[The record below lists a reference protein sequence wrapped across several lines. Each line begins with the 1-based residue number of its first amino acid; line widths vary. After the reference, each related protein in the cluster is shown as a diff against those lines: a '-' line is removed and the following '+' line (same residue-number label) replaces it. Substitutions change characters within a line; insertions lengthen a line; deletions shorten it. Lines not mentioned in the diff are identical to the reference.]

1 MKLKTRTILIPA
13 LFLTLFGLLWV
24 SGPFEPSVQ
33 AVNSDPVSQP
43 ALMENIGRSLVAVRR
58 TGDIYVGWRLL
69 GTDTPATTFNLYRST
84 NGGDPVKLNTDPI
97 AATTDYVDS
106 TADLAFPNSYF
117 VRPVVNDAELAA
129 SNTFSLPGNAAVQQ
143 FLSVPIQRP
152 AGGTSQQAPG
162 NTTGQSAYT
171 YNANDASVGDVDGD
185 GQYEIVLKWDPSNS
199 RDNASAGLSG
209 PVIIDA
215 YKIDGTRL
223 WRIDLGKNIRAGA
236 HYTQFMV
243 YDLDGDGKAEIAC
256 KTADG
261 TIDGAGTVIGDGT
274 KDYRSLT
281 IPSDSDQPA
290 PTTSDQRFG
299 KILAGPEY
307 LTVFNGQTGA
317 AMATTDY
324 VPSRYPLDGWG
335 GSGGN
340 GNNDTTGNRVD
351 RFLAAVAYLDGVR
364 PSLVMC
370 RGYYGRS
377 VIAAWDWRNG
387 QLTQRWVFDS
397 VNRANP
403 FSGQGAHSISVADVD
418 SDGKDEIV
426 YHSMVVDDDGTGLF
440 STGLRHGD
448 ATHVSDLDPAR
459 PGLEVFGVHET
470 ENTTNPA
477 FQSPASAAF
486 NARTGEIYWTNNPAT
501 DAGRGICADIDPN
514 FLGAECWGAPG
525 GTREVHTG
533 TPIYTQTPNSTN
545 FAVWWD
551 ADLSR
556 ELEDGTSVTKWNP
569 VTRTTGTLLNASGTA
584 SNNGTKS
591 TPSLTADLLGDWREE
606 VVWRASD
613 NNSLRIYTTT
623 VPAANRLYTLM
634 HNRQYRLAI
643 AWQNVGYNQP
653 PHPDYY
659 IGTGMTA
666 PAQPNIIT
674 ALTAPGMSLPADIT
688 AEAASAAGAIVSY
701 AATAADLSG
710 AAIPVS
716 YSIAPGSL
724 FAIGTTPV
732 TVTATDIYGQ
742 TVTGSFN
749 VTVRDT
755 TAPSINTLTASPN
768 LIWPPNHKM
777 VNVQL
782 TASVSDGVDS
792 APFTHIVSVTC
803 NEPANGN
810 GDGNTPVDWE
820 ITGNMTLKVRAERAG
835 GGSGRVYT
843 ITVASVDDFGNTST
857 RTVTVRV
864 DKN

>member
-1 MKLKTRTILIPA
+1 MKLKVKAILVPA
-13 LFLTLFGLLWV
+13 LFLVLLGILFVTLPVERPV
-24 SGPFEPSVQ
+24 S
-33 AVNSDPVSQP
+33 AVNSDPVNQP

-58 TGDIYVGWRLL
+58 ASDIYIGWRLL
-69 GTDTPATTFNLYRST
+69 GTDSPATTFNLYRST

-106 TADLAFPNSYF
+106 TADLAFSNAYF
-117 VRPVVNDAELAA
+117 VRPVVNETELVA
-129 SNTFSLPGNAAVQQ
+129 SNTFTLPGSAAVQQ
-143 FLSVPIQRP
+143 FLSVPLQRP

-185 GQYEIVLKWDPSNS
+185 GQYEIILKWDPSNS

-215 YKIDGTRL
+215 YKLDGTRL
-223 WRIDLGKNIRAGA
+223 WRIDLGKNIRSGA

-261 TIDGAGTVIGDGT
+261 TVDGVGTVIGDGT

-281 IPSDSDQPA
+281 IPSDSDIPA
-290 PTTSDQRFG
+290 PATNDQRFG
-299 KILAGPEY
+299 KVLAGPEY
-307 LTVFNGQTGA
+307 LTVFNGETGA
-317 AMATTDY
+317 AMATTNY

-335 GSGGN
+335 GAGGN

-351 RFLAAVAYLDGVR
+351 RFVAAVAYLDGVR

-470 ENTTNPA
+470 ETTTNPA
-477 FQSPASAAF
+477 FQSPASALF
-486 NARTGEIYWTNNPAT
+486 NARTGEIYWSNNPAT
-501 DAGRGICADIDPN
+501 DAGRGMCADIDPN

-525 GTREVHTG
+525 GTRNVNTG
-533 TPIYTQTPNSTN
+533 LPIYTQTPNSTN

-569 VTRTTGTLLNASGTA
+569 VTRTTGTLLNASGAA

-606 VVWRASD
+606 VIWRASD

-623 VPAANRLYTLM
+623 IPATNRLYTLM
-634 HNRQYRLAI
+634 HNRQYRMAI

-666 PAQPNIIT
+666 PPLPNIIT
-674 ALTAPGMSLPADIT
+674 ALTAPTLSLPADIT
-688 AEAASAAGAIVSY
+688 VEATSASGATVSY

-710 AAIPVS
+710 TSIPVS

-724 FAIGTTPV
+724 FSIGTTPV
-732 TVTATDIYGQ
+732 TVTAVDIYGQ

-749 VTVRDT
+749 VTVRDS

-782 TASVSDGVDS
+782 TANVSDAVDS
-792 APFTHIVSVTC
+792 TPFTHIVSVTS

-810 GDGNTPVDWE
+810 GDGNTEVDWE

-835 GGSGRVYT
+835 GNGGRVYT
-843 ITVASVDDFGNTST
+843 ITVESLDDSGNAST
-857 RTVTVRV
+857 RTVNVRV